1 MQCHTDRM
9 EAGTYVEALEREG
22 GLLAAAA
29 RDGLDKPIAACPG
42 WVVADV
48 VGHLGRVYRSV
59 TDIVSNRLVDQPTT
73 RVPKPPAGDEVV
85 EFFTSGLTGLVEALR
100 ATPDDV
106 PVIAWGA
113 TGTVA
118 FYNRRM
124 THETAVHRFDV
135 QRACGPV
142 DPFDADLAADGV
154 SELYEVVLPF
164 GLSRVPKPGPVG
176 SLHLHRTDG
185 PGEWTLEM
193 VDGALQVT
201 SAHGKSTAAVRG
213 PGSDLFVFAWN
224 RGRSSA
230 LEVFGD
236 VAVADA
242 WAGLAP

>member
-1 MQCHTDRM
+1 MD
-9 EAGTYVEALEREG
+9 AGTYVDALEREG

-29 RDGLDKPIAACPG
+29 SGGLDRPVAACPG

-59 TDIVSNRLVDQPTT
+59 TDIVTNRLVEQPTT
-73 RVPKPPAGDEVV
+73 RVPKPPAGPEVV
-85 EFFTSGLTGLVEALR
+85 DFFTTGLAGLVDAFR
-100 ATPDDV
+100 STPADV
-106 PVIAWGA
+106 PVIVWGA
-113 TGTVA
+113 VGTVA
-118 FYNRRM
+118 FYHRRM
-124 THETAVHRFDV
+124 THETGVHRYDV
-135 QRACGPV
+135 QTACGTF
-142 DPFDADLAADGV
+142 DPFDGDLAADGV

-164 GLSRVPKPGPVG
+164 GLSRTGQAGPTG

-193 VDGALQVT
+193 VHGTLQV
-201 SAHGKSTAAVRG
+201 SASHGKATAAVRG

-224 RGRSSA
+224 RGRSDA

-242 WAGLAP
+242 WAQLAP